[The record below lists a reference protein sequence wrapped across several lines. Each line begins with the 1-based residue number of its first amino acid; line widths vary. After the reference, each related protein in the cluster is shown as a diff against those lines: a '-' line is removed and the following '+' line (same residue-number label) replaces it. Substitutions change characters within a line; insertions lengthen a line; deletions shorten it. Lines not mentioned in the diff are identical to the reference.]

1 MNLRRAVAVLAVLQL
16 SVAWAAV
23 AAAPAAGPSFDPE
36 SVRIAYERFTLPN
49 GLTVLVHE
57 DHATPIVAVNL
68 WYHVGS
74 KNEVRGRTGFAHLF
88 EHFFFNGSENYPHGF
103 REAMDDLGANNRNG
117 TTSTDR
123 TNFFED
129 VPVGALERTLYLE
142 ADRMGFLAGN
152 LSQEMLERERGVVS
166 NEKRQGDNQPY
177 GRVFDRMV
185 EVMYPA
191 SHPYSWP
198 TIGSLEDL
206 QAATLDDVKRWY
218 STYYGPNNCVL
229 SLAGDITPAR
239 ARELVE
245 KYFGGIPAGPPLER
259 FAAWV
264 PRLERDVR
272 DTMQDRVPQTRLY
285 RFWNAPRWGSEDLAQ
300 LELLTSV
307 LSGSKSGR
315 IDRRLV
321 YDKQLA
327 TEVAAFVADGEIASV
342 VGVYAT
348 LKPGVEVAAAERELD
363 AVLRE
368 ALAKAPAR
376 DEVERA
382 KTRLF
387 AAQARGQERL
397 GGFGGRSDVLA
408 ESTTFGG
415 NPEAYLDRLRRLGAA
430 TPESVRAAGKA
441 WLEQPSYTLIVEPM
455 PALAAKETAIDRKV
469 VPALGGASDPRFPK
483 VERATLSNGLKV
495 MLLERAGTPLVNL
508 ALAVD
513 AGSASDPADRPGLA
527 SLAVGLLDDGTT
539 HRDVFAIEDALDAIG
554 AEISTDTGL
563 DLSFVRL
570 RALKPTFPAA
580 LDVFADV
587 VLHPAFPAD
596 VVALEK
602 KLRLAQIDQEKA
614 QPVNAALRLVPGI
627 LYGKQHPYGKPLT
640 GSGTAASVEALERAD
655 LAAWHR
661 AWFQPSSSTLIVTG
675 DIAMPDLVPQ
685 LERALGGWAKG
696 EAPKK
701 DVAAPGSGVRGKV
714 YLVDKP
720 DAPQSV
726 IVAAHVSEPG
736 GRPEDLAM
744 EVVMRDFGGMATSRL
759 NRNLRLDKHWSYGTS
774 GQLVRSRGARP
785 LVIVAPV
792 QTDKT
797 KEAMAEMVK
806 EIGGIAGQRPI
817 QGEEFQSILRNMT
830 LRLPGRFETLAAV
843 ESAAV
848 DMVQLG
854 YPEAFF
860 ADYAKNVRALG
871 EADLAAAAKSYIRPD
886 EIVWIV
892 VGDLAKI
899 ESGVRSLGLGE
910 AVRIEAE

>member
-1 MNLRRAVAVLAVLQL
+1 MTSRLPAALTLLRAAAIAAPL
-16 SVAWAAV
+16 S
-23 AAAPAAGPSFDPE
+23 AAPALDPE
-36 SVRIAYERFTLPN
+36 SLRVAHERFTLPN

-57 DHATPIVAVNL
+57 DHSNPIVAVNL

-74 KNEVRGRTGFAHLF
+74 QNERRGRTGFAHLF

-142 ADRMGFLAGN
+142 ADRMGYLAGN

-185 EVMYPA
+185 QAMYPA

-206 QAATLDDVKRWY
+206 AAATLPDVKTWY
-218 STYYGPNNCVL
+218 QTYYGPNNCVL

-245 KYFGGIPAGPPLER
+245 KYFGGIPPGPALER
-259 FAAWV
+259 YVAWT
-264 PRLERDVR
+264 PKLERDLR
-272 DTMQDRVPQTRLY
+272 DTMQDRVPQTRVY
-285 RFWNAPRWGSEDLAQ
+285 RAWHAPRWGDPELAQ
-300 LELLTSV
+300 LELAMGALA
-307 LSGSKSGR
+307 GSRSSR
-315 IDRRLV
+315 LDRRV
-321 YDKQLA
+321 IYGRQLA
-327 TEVAAFVADGEIASV
+327 TEVGAFVSDGEIASTLILF
-342 VGVYAT
+342 AT
-348 LKPGVEVAAAERELD
+348 LKSGVE
-363 AVLRE
+363 
-368 ALAKAPAR
+368 PA
-376 DEVERA
+376 EVEREMDAMVAELVA
-382 KTRLF
+382 KGPTSDELERGRTRIF
-387 AAQARGQERL
+387 AGMARGLERL

-408 ESTTFGG
+408 ESQTFGG
-415 NPEAYLDRLRRLGAA
+415 SPDAYLERLRRLRAA
-430 TPESVRAAGKA
+430 TPETVRAAAKT
-441 WLEQPSYTLIVEPM
+441 WMTQPSYTLVVEPM
-455 PALAAKETAIDRKV
+455 APLVAGETAVDRKV
-469 VPALGGASDPRFPK
+469 VPALGGASDPTFPK
-483 VERATLSNGLKV
+483 VERATLANGLKI
-495 MLLERAGTPLVNL
+495 MLLERRGVPLVNL

-513 AGSASDPADRPGLA
+513 AGSASDTGERAGLA
-527 SLAVGLLDDGTT
+527 SFALDLLDDGTT
-539 HRDVFAIEDALDAIG
+539 TRDVFAIEDALDSLG
-554 AEISTDTGL
+554 AQVTTDTGL

-570 RALKPTFPAA
+570 RALQPNFAQS
-580 LDVFADV
+580 LDLFADMV
-587 VLHPAFPAD
+587 RNPSFPAD

-602 KLRLAQIDQEKA
+602 KVRLARIEQEKA
-614 QPVNAALRLVPGI
+614 APVSAALRLLPGI
-627 LYGKQHPYGKPLT
+627 LYGAEHPYGKPLT
-640 GSGTAASVEALERAD
+640 GSGTPAAVEALTREE

-661 AWFQPSSSTLIVTG
+661 SWFKPGSATLIATG
-675 DIAMPDLVPQ
+675 AISMADLQREV
-685 LERALGGWAKG
+685 ERVFGSWPSG

-701 DVAAPGSGVRGKV
+701 DVAAAGTGVRRRL

-726 IVAAHVSEPG
+726 IVAAHVSEAG
-736 GRPEDLAM
+736 GRAEDLAM

-785 LVIVAPV
+785 FVVVAPV

-797 KEAMAEMVK
+797 KEALAEVIK
-806 EIGGIAGQRPI
+806 EIDGIAGDRPI
-817 QGEEFQSILRNMT
+817 SGEEFSSILRNMT

-854 YPEAFF
+854 YPEEFF
-860 ADYAKNVRALG
+860 SNYSANVRGLG
-871 EADLAAAAKSYIRPD
+871 ERDLAAAAKAFIRPG
-886 EIVWIV
+886 EVVWLV

-899 ESGVRSLGLGE
+899 EAGLRELDLGE
-910 AVRIEAE
+910 VVRTELK